1 MAAKQEIVRKR
12 VSEIDGQL
20 YFLSV
25 RALEYEL
32 FILEKKCDILEK
44 KSFDSKIIKQKFRF
58 IIEIRDEM
66 LKSKNELECY
76 KAHTDCIPEI
86 EKINS
91 VLSYVKEL
99 LETTN
104 KSIKGIERI
113 FGAEYKEKTI
123 VESFKPLKELSL
135 NAKSQTDRQN
145 RKEGLHPIFF
155 ILLIILGAILYFLF

>member
-1 MAAKQEIVRKR
+1 
-12 VSEIDGQL
+12 
-20 YFLSV
+20 
-25 RALEYEL
+25 
-32 FILEKKCDILEK
+32 
-44 KSFDSKIIKQKFRF
+44 
-58 IIEIRDEM
+58 M

-91 VLSYVKEL
+91 VLSYVEEL

-113 FGAEYKEKTI
+113 FGAKYKEKTI

-135 NAKSQTDRQN
+135 NAKRQTDRQN
-145 RKEGLHPIFF
+145 RKEGLQPIFF
-155 ILLIILGAILYFLF
+155 ILLIILGQ